1 MVSCNGKETPP
12 RVDERT
18 LENMKI
24 AEKIGAE
31 SFEENTKI
39 LRKMAWRGARAF
51 LVCGFGVAAFGYA
64 MRRRRMH
71 EEMKRVQELEEG
83 PTQRYLEE
91 MRGLGFDVD
100 TLEEELGAERK
111 ARQQPK

>member
-1 MVSCNGKETPP
+1 MVSGNSKEPP
-12 RVDERT
+12 SGVDKRT

-31 SFEENTKI
+31 SFEENTQI
-39 LRKMAWRGARAF
+39 LRKMAWRGVRAF

-64 MRRRRMH
+64 MRRRRMY
-71 EEMKRVQELEEG
+71 EEMKRAQALEEE

-100 TLEEELGAERK
+100 TLEEELEAERRAK
-111 ARQQPK
+111 QLK